1 MWDLAVCASQALR
14 VTRLQAGVPRWSH
27 LESQWLT
34 NSFLQPRSLL
44 WLQILPITSCLFKT
58 SLWMPTR
65 HLKCEVSKNKLL
77 ISPSKTFFVIHC
89 IEPAFTNVLGQ
100 KSSAPSIAPPTSSH
114 DQPCPDYCQQP
125 LIQTPCFPPRPHY
138 SPLNCQND
146 LFKAWTKSRHSLPL
160 LPDGGITLHLDSY
173 ILVITYKALYKQA
186 LGYPLIQLPTHSAL
200 SPPDYALAQEL
211 PDWPLHLLFA
221 LPGHLPPRHSRG
233 LLLPFVHWV
242 TR

>member
-1 MWDLAVCASQALR
+1 
-14 VTRLQAGVPRWSH
+14 
-27 LESQWLT
+27 
-34 NSFLQPRSLL
+34 
-44 WLQILPITSCLFKT
+44 
-58 SLWMPTR
+58 MPTR

-77 ISPSKTFFVIHC
+77 ISPSKTFFVFHC

-114 DQPCPDYCQQP
+114 DQPCTDYCQQP
-125 LIQTPCFPPRPHY
+125 LTQTPCFPPRPHY

-211 PDWPLHLLFA
+211 PDWPLHLLFPCPDTS
-221 LPGHLPPRHSRG
+221 LPDIHGACFCPSFTESQDSHLFEYPFLRDTFSNHCFLKRQLDSSPKQYRTINCVLIG
-233 LLLPFVHWV
+233 LFPICLSH
-242 TR
+242 